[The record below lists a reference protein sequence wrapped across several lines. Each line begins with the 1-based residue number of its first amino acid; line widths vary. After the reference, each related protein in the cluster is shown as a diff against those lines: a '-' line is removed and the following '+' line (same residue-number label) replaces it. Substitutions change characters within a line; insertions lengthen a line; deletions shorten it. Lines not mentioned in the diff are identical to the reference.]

1 MPSYS
6 KKSSAECIIDQFNV
20 NNAKL
25 AAFAIVL
32 GFIAYH
38 GILHLRYGPD
48 SCTWLLSSGRYK
60 GDHEWQPYGCM
71 LHRYSKT
78 DARRCLRYLAFWGK
92 YNSFAF
98 IGDSRVQQLYE
109 YFIDVLKT
117 KYNLDKSYS
126 MTEHHTP
133 NHTYV
138 DNKLKMSIQFVWSP
152 DVSKTMVDQFRAWQ
166 RSDKPPSLIVASSG
180 LELLKDHNTT
190 DLLIEDYKRNLTQL
204 VQAIDSLAARQTHV
218 LWKLLES
225 VDGSKV
231 KNEYK
236 NINNNDIDLYNKAAI
251 EILTHSSAKIWG
263 APRLVSAGAPPTD
276 GVTLSD
282 TALRHSAQILLN
294 MYCNDHMNFN
304 DGSCCAQPES
314 YTTLQMVTFAMFLLC
329 HVYKLFSRVITN
341 RLEQRL
347 DDFQPPEQAGFRKGY
362 STIDHI
368 HTLRQVIQ
376 KTEEYNLPL
385 CLAFVDYEKAF
396 DSIELW
402 AMLQSLQR
410 CHIDYRYIEV
420 LRCMYNAAT
429 MSVRL
434 HEHSTKPIQ
443 LQRGVRQGDVISPK
457 LFTCALEDVFKL
469 VEWKRLGINVNG
481 EYISHLRFADD
492 IVIMAETLEEFG
504 EMLTDLNDASKQVG
518 LKMNMDKTK
527 VMSNEHVS
535 SSPVTVGGVT
545 IEVVDQYPYLGQV
558 IRLGKSNFDKEV
570 ARRIQLGWAAFGKLR
585 HIFTENIPQ
594 YLKTKVFNHC
604 VLPVMTYGAE
614 TWCFTKGLIHKLRVA
629 QRAME
634 RAMLGVSLRDRIRN
648 EEIRRRTK
656 VTDIAK
662 RISTLKWQWAGH
674 VARRADDRW
683 SRKVLEWRPRVG
695 KRRVGRPPT
704 RWSDDL
710 RKVAGSRWMQMAG
723 DRLGWRSAILASI
736 KAIYQWSQTFQPLSQ
751 GYAPVAPPAPAAPA
765 QPCLIT
771 ALAKLG
777 TIMCYFYLCDRT
789 NFFMKEN
796 KYYSEWS
803 FWLPVGYVLAL
814 GLFFTEDSRHNR
826 VLHREQTNEWK
837 GWMQAVILIY
847 QVTGAHKV
855 LPIYMLVRAMLSAY
869 LFLTGFGHLYYTWS
883 SGDVGLVR

>member
-314 YTTLQMVTFAMFLLC
+314 YTTLQM
-329 HVYKLFSRVITN
+329 
-341 RLEQRL
+341 
-347 DDFQPPEQAGFRKGY
+347 
-362 STIDHI
+362 
-368 HTLRQVIQ
+368 
-376 KTEEYNLPL
+376 
-385 CLAFVDYEKAF
+385 
-396 DSIELW
+396 
-402 AMLQSLQR
+402 
-410 CHIDYRYIEV
+410 
-420 LRCMYNAAT
+420 
-429 MSVRL
+429 
-434 HEHSTKPIQ
+434 
-443 LQRGVRQGDVISPK
+443 
-457 LFTCALEDVFKL
+457 
-469 VEWKRLGINVNG
+469 
-481 EYISHLRFADD
+481 
-492 IVIMAETLEEFG
+492 
-504 EMLTDLNDASKQVG
+504 
-518 LKMNMDKTK
+518 
-527 VMSNEHVS
+527 
-535 SSPVTVGGVT
+535 
-545 IEVVDQYPYLGQV
+545 
-558 IRLGKSNFDKEV
+558 
-570 ARRIQLGWAAFGKLR
+570 
-585 HIFTENIPQ
+585 
-594 YLKTKVFNHC
+594 
-604 VLPVMTYGAE
+604 
-614 TWCFTKGLIHKLRVA
+614 
-629 QRAME
+629 
-634 RAMLGVSLRDRIRN
+634 
-648 EEIRRRTK
+648 
-656 VTDIAK
+656 
-662 RISTLKWQWAGH
+662 
-674 VARRADDRW
+674 
-683 SRKVLEWRPRVG
+683 
-695 KRRVGRPPT
+695 
-704 RWSDDL
+704 
-710 RKVAGSRWMQMAG
+710 
-723 DRLGWRSAILASI
+723 
-736 KAIYQWSQTFQPLSQ
+736 PLSQ
-751 GYAPVAPPAPAAPA
+751 GYAPVAPAAPAPA

-883 SGDVGLVR
+883 SGDVGLVRYFRVIFRLNFLTVVLCLTMNRPYQFYSFIPLVSFWFTLMFVILALPPHLIPASAHTPESKPYQYCYIALKILGLLSIVTVLYMSEVFFQKIFVTRPWKALFVNSDDDIHQWWLRWKQDRYSMTYGIIFGTAYLLAQRYNLLDDNNHSNLFTPGLSLSATLLAFIGMGSYVTFTFFCNNTFDCNEIHSYVAFVPIVSYILLRNVSGALRTRHSTLFAWIGTFTLELFASQSHIWLAADTHGVLVLIPSAPVLNLILTSYIFICTAHELNRLTRIILPHAVPDDWRLVLRNFAIFLAILIPIGIHDGMF

>member
-1 MPSYS
+1 MRLQ
-6 KKSSAECIIDQFNV
+6 SSVDMVEYRRLNRQI
-20 NNAKL
+20 AK
-25 AAFAIVL
+25 
-32 GFIAYH
+32 
-38 GILHLRYGPD
+38 
-48 SCTWLLSSGRYK
+48 
-60 GDHEWQPYGCM
+60 
-71 LHRYSKT
+71 
-78 DARRCLRYLAFWGK
+78 ARRCDMRRYNCKRIQDAIEQNNGSK
-92 YNSFAF
+92 VFARDRSVRQTLLTQLKTDTGNTVSSVPEILGEIERF
-98 IGDSRVQQLYE
+98 YGQLYTTTQNPITSGAHDSRAPLTRHY
-109 YFIDVLKT
+109 
-117 KYNLDKSYS
+117 
-126 MTEHHTP
+126 TE
-133 NHTYV
+133 
-138 DNKLKMSIQFVWSP
+138 DIP
-152 DVSKTMVDQFRAWQ
+152 DVSIALKQLKNNKAPGDDGITT
-166 RSDKPPSLIVASSG
+166 
-180 LELLKDHNTT
+180 ELLKAGGRPI
-190 DLLIEDYKRNLTQL
+190 LIALRRLFNS
-204 VQAIDSLAARQTHV
+204 VI
-218 LWKLLES
+218 LEGTSPEAWSRS
-225 VDGSKV
+225 VVTLFFKKG
-231 KNEYK
+231 
-236 NINNNDIDLYNKAAI
+236 NKALLKNYRPIA
-251 EILTHSSAKIWG
+251 L
-263 APRLVSAGAPPTD
+263 
-276 GVTLSD
+276 LS
-282 TALRHSAQILLN
+282 
-294 MYCNDHMNFN
+294 
-304 DGSCCAQPES
+304 
-314 YTTLQMVTFAMFLLC
+314 

-492 IVIMAETLEEFG
+492 IVIMAETLEELG

-594 YLKTKVFNHC
+594 CLKTKVFNQC

-723 DRLGWRSAILASI
+723 DRLGWRSLGEA
-736 KAIYQWSQTFQPLSQ
+736 YVQQWT
-751 GYAPVAPPAPAAPA
+751 
-765 QPCLIT
+765 
-771 ALAKLG
+771 
-777 TIMCYFYLCDRT
+777 
-789 NFFMKEN
+789 
-796 KYYSEWS
+796 
-803 FWLPVGYVLAL
+803 
-814 GLFFTEDSRHNR
+814 TE
-826 VLHREQTNEWK
+826 
-837 GWMQAVILIY
+837 G
-847 QVTGAHKV
+847 
-855 LPIYMLVRAMLSAY
+855 
-869 LFLTGFGHLYYTWS
+869 
-883 SGDVGLVR
+883 